1 MPTKDEIKNF
11 SMMVE
16 ELATKLRCN
25 RMDAILQHCKETGLE
40 VEVASTLIS
49 AALKAKI
56 KDYHLIKSSELEIS
70 GESEVFISNLK
81 NIIPKKINFR

>member
-11 SMMVE
+11 SMMIE
-16 ELATKLRCN
+16 ELAAKLRCN

-49 AALKAKI
+49 SALKAKI
-56 KDYHLIKSSELEIS
+56 KEEAQELNLIKKSSKLP
-70 GESEVFISNLK
+70 L
-81 NIIPKKINFR
+81 